1 LIGRAAELEA
11 LSWFVDALVEGP
23 AALVLEGDAGI
34 GKTALWTAGVSLARD
49 RECTVLAS
57 RTTQAE
63 AQLPFVALGDLLEHV
78 SHAFATLPEPQRRA
92 LEVAML
98 RTAWDGPPIER
109 RAVGM
114 ALLGVLRAL
123 AESRPVVLAV
133 DDLQWLD
140 LATAGALQFALRR
153 LEGAP
158 VGLLTA
164 RRKSEPA
171 VALADAFPH
180 ERVRRLHLTELEP
193 AELGRLLLER
203 LELPLARP
211 ALLRLYRLAGGNPF
225 LALEIAR
232 ALQRRE
238 IALEPGQPFP
248 VPVNLREL
256 VRDRLDRLSPAS
268 REAALVTAALAQP
281 TVERVVQAAGAAGGS
296 SEGLEGAESAG
307 IVELDGDRVRFTHPL
322 LGSIIYSEASPTRRR
337 ALHAR
342 LADVVADVEERVVHL
357 ALAAP
362 GSDPDVA
369 AALDGAADSALR
381 RGAPETAADLY
392 ERAGELTPSSDRAD
406 RCRRLVGA
414 GTALSRAG
422 DVPAARRAFDRAV
435 DVAPGANARA
445 DALVRL
451 GAMVLLDWHPDAAG
465 SIGIPAALAVYE
477 RARHESAESPVL
489 IAEVE
494 LSLAWAYFFSG
505 DRIAC
510 CAHARRARERAESL
524 EEEELLARTLV
535 TGALMEGRGGGE
547 AARLLLRRAFQ
558 LKGAV
563 ARSQF
568 SDRPEFVHTLFLAA
582 DGRLD
587 EARAIVLAEYERA
600 LERGDEGSMPTLLE
614 HLAIFERRAGRW
626 DEAARYAQ
634 EMFET
639 AARSWNLAEYHS
651 APYAWILALRG
662 DTERAR
668 SIADAGVALADA
680 GGIGPTFGGHRA
692 VLGFIALSVGD
703 ARACADLLGP
713 LSTFLTPEIAETGWF
728 RYLAD
733 EVEARLELGE
743 LEQAHSA
750 LTRLSERRDVL
761 LDRAWARAAT
771 HRCQGLMCAAR
782 GERDGS
788 ADAFARAIH
797 EHVWLGEPFELAR
810 TLLARGRVERRFKQ
824 RRAGRESLG
833 AAHELFS
840 TLGSVHWAA
849 RAEEELQRVSGRK
862 PRPSGLTSTERRV
875 AELAADGLTNR
886 EIAASLFLS
895 HNTVQAYL
903 KRIYRELGVRS
914 RTELARQ
921 LLPPERSK
929 STDSGVSAA
938 PPSS

>member
-1 LIGRAAELEA
+1 M
-11 LSWFVDALVEGP
+11 LSSFVDALVDGP

-34 GKTALWTAGVSLARD
+34 GKTALWTTGVQLARD
-49 RECTVLAS
+49 RGCTVLSS

-63 AQLPFVALGDLLEHV
+63 AQLPFVALGDLFEQV
-78 SHAFATLPEPQRRA
+78 SDDAFATLPVPQRRA

-114 ALLGVLRAL
+114 GLLGVLRGL
-123 AESRPVVLAV
+123 ADSGPVVVAV

-140 LATAGALQFALRR
+140 LATAGALRFALRR
-153 LEGAP
+153 VHSAP

-164 RRKSEPA
+164 LRSSEPA
-171 VALADAFPH
+171 VAVADAFPD
-180 ERVRRLHLTELEP
+180 ERVHCVQITELEP
-193 AELGRLLLER
+193 AELGRLLLEQ

-211 ALLRLYRLAGGNPF
+211 ALRRLYRVAGGNPF

-238 IALEPGQPFP
+238 IALEPGQVFP

-268 REAALVTAALAQP
+268 REAALVTAALAQA
-281 TVERVVQAAGAAGGS
+281 TVERVVQATSAAGVP

-322 LGSIIYSEASPTRRR
+322 LSSIIYSEASPTRRR
-337 ALHAR
+337 ELHSR
-342 LADVVADVEERVVHL
+342 LADVVDDVEERVVHL
-357 ALAAP
+357 ALAATGP
-362 GSDPDVA
+362 DPDVA
-369 AALDGAADSALR
+369 AALDGAADNALR

-392 ERAGELTPSSDRAD
+392 ERAGDLTPSSDRTHL
-406 RCRRLVGA
+406 CRRLIDAGA
-414 GTALSRAG
+414 AHARAG

-435 DVAPGANARA
+435 DTAPQASARA
-445 DALVRL
+445 DALIRL
-451 GAMVLLDWHPDAAG
+451 GWMVVLDWQPDPAG

-477 RARHESAESPVL
+477 RARHEGAESPML
-489 IAEVE
+489 MAELE
-494 LSLAWAYFFSG
+494 LSLAWTQLFRG
-505 DRIAC
+505 DRIAS
-510 CAHARRARERAESL
+510 CAHARQAIERAEGL
-524 EEEELLARTLV
+524 EDEEFLTRTLV
-535 TGALMEGRGGGE
+535 TGALIEGRGGGG

-563 ARSQF
+563 ARRHF
-568 SDRPEFVHTLFLAA
+568 SDRPEFVDTLFLAA

-600 LERGDEGSMPTLLE
+600 LERGDEGSMPALLE
-614 HLAIFERRAGRW
+614 HLTIFERRAGHW
-626 DEAARYAQ
+626 DDAERYAR
-634 EMFET
+634 EMRET
-639 AARSWNLAEYHS
+639 AERSRILPEYHS

-662 DTERAR
+662 ETEKAR
-668 SIADAGVALADA
+668 SIADAGRVLADV

-692 VLGFIALSVGD
+692 VLGFIALSEGD
-703 ARACADLLGP
+703 ARACADLLEP
-713 LSTFLTPEIAETGWF
+713 LSTLLTPEIPETGWF
-728 RYLAD
+728 RFLAD
-733 EVEARLELGE
+733 EVEARIELGE
-743 LEQAHSA
+743 LEQAHSS
-750 LTRLSERRDVL
+750 LKRLSERRDVL
-761 LDRAWARAAT
+761 LDRAWACAAT
-771 HRCQGLMCAAR
+771 QRCQGLVRAAR
-782 GERDGS
+782 GERSGS
-788 ADAFARAIH
+788 DEAFAKAIQ
-797 EHVWLGEPFELAR
+797 EHAHLGEPFELAR
-810 TLLARGRVERRFKQ
+810 TLLARGRAARRFKQ
-824 RRAGRESLG
+824 RSASRESLR

-840 TLGSVHWAA
+840 KLGSALWAV
-849 RAEEELQRVSGRK
+849 RAEEELRRVSGRK
-862 PRPSGLTSTERRV
+862 PRPSGLTPTERRV

-914 RTELARQ
+914 RTELARK